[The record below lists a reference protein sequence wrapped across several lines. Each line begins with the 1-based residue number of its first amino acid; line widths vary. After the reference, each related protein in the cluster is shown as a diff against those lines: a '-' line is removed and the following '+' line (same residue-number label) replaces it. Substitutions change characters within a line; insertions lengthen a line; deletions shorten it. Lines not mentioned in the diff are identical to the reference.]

1 MTADF
6 FRLLIKN
13 ALTGFQIT
21 KVNEV
26 VSAMDAFQAMYAGTF
41 DLLLVDYQMLE
52 INGVEFIRHVRWS
65 PDVVPD
71 LTIPIIMVTDFAE
84 RSVVV
89 KARETG
95 VNEFIGKLLEHIDL
109 YKRILSAVHSPR
121 SFVFSSDYRGPDRG
135 PISGGCKLAT

>member
-1 MTADF
+1 MH
-6 FRLLIKN
+6 
-13 ALTGFQIT
+13 
-21 KVNEV
+21 
-26 VSAMDAFQAMYAGTF
+26 AGTF

-65 PDVVPD
+65 PEVVPD

-89 KARETG
+89 KAREAG
-95 VNEFIGKLLEHIDL
+95 ANEFIGKPLKPIDL
-109 YKRILSAVHSPR
+109 YNRILSAVHSPR

-135 PISGGCKLAT
+135 PISSGCKLAT